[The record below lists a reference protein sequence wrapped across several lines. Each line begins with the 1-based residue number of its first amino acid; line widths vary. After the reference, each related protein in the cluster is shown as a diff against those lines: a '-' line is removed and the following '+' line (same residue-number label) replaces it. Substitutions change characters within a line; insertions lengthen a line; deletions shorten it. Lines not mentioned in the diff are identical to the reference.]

1 MPIKKIKATIKTNP
15 WHIPG
20 LDHIGAGLPHW
31 NSQHLFQLRLAL
43 ELGDVRGSLVFCSD
57 VNGALFCPEQP
68 GSRAGTI
75 KRLCGPIRSGGGP
88 AGVGGTGLAAG
99 ARRFM
104 DTRQAGG
111 QRTWTMC
118 AGAGSGTR
126 ARLWDGRTRAHA
138 SGLWVRPRPGEEAGA
153 GTGAHRA
160 WADGGPRGSQA
171 RPGRAQG
178 CVCHHG
184 CQAPPSMG
192 AHTHTPTHVH
202 AHMCTCFLT
211 HAGLQVPLCPAPAP
225 PSHQERVISWSAS
238 RSAHTLS
245 LGSVSRETGAS
256 G

>member
-1 MPIKKIKATIKTNP
+1 MAHCSAPSSPAAAQAPLNGFAAQLEVAVGRRGWGGRAWP
-15 WHIPG
+15 PG
-20 LDHIGAGLPHW
+20 PGASWTH
-31 NSQHLFQLRLAL
+31 
-43 ELGDVRGSLVFCSD
+43 VR
-57 VNGALFCPEQP
+57 
-68 GSRAGTI
+68 R
-75 KRLCGPIRSGGGP
+75 
-88 AGVGGTGLAAG
+88 
-99 ARRFM
+99 
-104 DTRQAGG
+104 GG